1 MKEVDLQIDAGRLLF
16 GLSRIGYT
24 TSSAI
29 CDIIDNSIRAKATKI
44 DVLITK
50 EREDLSDA
58 KKNNVKQYI
67 IIDNGC
73 GMNHDEL
80 LNALKLGSSN
90 EKYEQFSLSKFG
102 LGLKSAAF
110 SQCDTLKIISSNGT
124 EDFVKYE
131 VSLPQIII
139 RSEYF
144 AVKAKLE
151 EYELELIHKNLPE
164 KRGTIV
170 ILDDVRKVNHPS
182 LKKTLAELK
191 QKVGVIYFY
200 FLSDGVSIALAGDY
214 VNAIDPLFVDEANLN
229 GNLNEHVWDGQ
240 KVQWIERKK
249 ELILD
254 AETNTNCEIEIT
266 QLPYPPVYKVLFP
279 NQSKDVEIRSRYMIG
294 AGNYGFY
301 VYRNRRLIAW
311 ASSLDGILPQD
322 QDYYAFRGRI
332 FIDDTADDYFNIDVK
347 KSTLTLSE
355 EAYRTISDF
364 SQEAKIKSRNAWKR
378 ANVYL
383 KALTNKEPNEIS
395 NKIIE
400 DFEQLELLPGDT
412 EPREDVLKER
422 TFSLEKEMKEKAQ
435 KMAIQSK
442 QDQGED
448 IKDPNE
454 LTHEEITNAIKGVD
468 FESPSITKIFRVTS
482 VLDNLLWEPYHDA
495 ELGDCVR
502 INKYHRFGRYIFEE
516 NSDNKDLQ
524 IIFDLIL
531 LQMAEAEIYTRR
543 NAHPKY
549 KYDDIVVLISEYRR
563 VVSEFLAN
571 MCRRLD
577 GQLPPFKDK
586 ENI

>member
-1 MKEVDLQIDAGRLLF
+1 MSEIALNIHAGRLLF

-29 CDIIDNSIRAKATKI
+29 CDIIDNSIRAKASKI

-67 IIDNGC
+67 IIDNGN
-73 GMNHDEL
+73 GMNQEGL
-80 LNALKLGSSN
+80 LNALKLGSSD
-90 EKYEQFSLSKFG
+90 EDYEQFSLSKFG

-110 SQCDTLKIISSNGT
+110 SQCDTLKIISSNGI
-124 EDFVKYE
+124 DAFVKYE
-131 VSLPQIII
+131 VSLPQIIE
-139 RSEYF
+139 RNQYF
-144 AVKAKLE
+144 ATATDIDA
-151 EYELELIHKNLPE
+151 YETELIQQYLPE
-164 KRGTIV
+164 NKGTIV

-182 LKKTLAELK
+182 VRKTFTELK

-200 FLSDGVSIALAGDY
+200 FLSDGVSISLANDN
-214 VNAIDPLFVDEANLN
+214 VNAIDPLFVEEANQN
-229 GNLNEHVWDGQ
+229 GNLNEHTWDGQ
-240 KVQWIERKK
+240 QVQWIERKK

-254 AETNTNCEIEIT
+254 TETETRCEIEIT
-266 QLPYPPVYKVLFP
+266 QLVYPPVYKVLYP
-279 NQSKDVEIRSRYMIG
+279 NQSKDAEIRSRYMIG

-301 VYRNRRLIAW
+301 VYRNKRLIAW
-311 ASSLDGILPQD
+311 ASSLDGIIPQD

-347 KSTLTLSE
+347 KSTLTLSD

-364 SQEAKIKSRNAWKR
+364 SQEAKLKSRNAWKR
-378 ANVYL
+378 ANTHL
-383 KALTNKEPNEIS
+383 KNITNKEPNEIS

-412 EPREDVLKER
+412 EPREDILRER
-422 TFSLEKEMKEKAQ
+422 TSSLEKEMKEKAQ
-435 KMAIQSK
+435 QMAIQSK
-442 QDQGED
+442 QDKGEN
-448 IKDPNE
+448 ISDPKE
-454 LTHEEITNAIKGVD
+454 LTQEDITNAIKGV
-468 FESPSITKIFRVTS
+468 ESENPSISNIFRVTS

-502 INKYHRFGRYIFEE
+502 ISKFHRFGRYIFDE

-531 LQMAEAEIYTRR
+531 LQMANAEIYTRK
-543 NAHPKY
+543 NAPAKF
-549 KYDDIVVLISEYRR
+549 KYDEIVTLITEYRR

-577 GQLPPFKDK
+577 GQLPPFKDR
-586 ENI
+586 ENN

>member
-1 MKEVDLQIDAGRLLF
+1 MSEINLTINAGRLLF

-67 IIDNGC
+67 IIDNGS
-73 GMNHDEL
+73 GMNQDGL
-80 LNALKLGSSN
+80 LNALKLGSSD
-90 EKYEQFSLSKFG
+90 EDYEQSSLSKFG

-124 EDFVKYE
+124 ENFVKYE
-131 VSLPQIII
+131 VSLPQIME
-139 RSEYF
+139 RNQYF
-144 AVKAKLE
+144 ATISDINA
-151 EYELELIHKNLPE
+151 YESELIQQYLPDN
-164 KRGTIV
+164 KGTIV
-170 ILDDVRKVNHPS
+170 ILDNVRKVNHPS
-182 LKKTLAELK
+182 VKKTLAELK

-200 FLSDGVSIALAGDY
+200 FLSDCVSISIASEN
-214 VNAIDPLFVDEANLN
+214 VNAIDPLFVTEANKN
-229 GNLNEHVWDGQ
+229 GNLNEHTWDGQ
-240 KVQWIERKK
+240 KVQWIECKK
-249 ELILD
+249 DLILD
-254 AETNTNCEIEIT
+254 TETDTKCEIEIT
-266 QLPYPPVYKVLFP
+266 QLVYPPVYKVLFP
-279 NQSKDVEIRSRYMIG
+279 NQSKDVEIRSKYMIS
-294 AGNYGFY
+294 ASNYGFY

-311 ASSLDGILPQD
+311 ASSLDGIIPQD

-347 KSTLTLSE
+347 KSTLTLSD

-364 SQEAKIKSRNAWKR
+364 SQEAKLKSRNAWKK
-378 ANVYL
+378 ANIYL
-383 KALTNKEPNEIS
+383 KSLTNKEPNEIS

-400 DFEQLELLPGDT
+400 DFEQIELLPGDT

-422 TFSLEKEMKEKAQ
+422 TSSLEKDMKEKAQ
-435 KMAIQSK
+435 QMAIQSK
-442 QDQGED
+442 QDKGEN
-448 IKDPNE
+448 ISDPE
-454 LTHEEITNAIKGVD
+454 ALTQEDITNAIKGV
-468 FESPSITKIFRVTS
+468 ETENPSISNIFRVTS

-502 INKYHRFGRYIFEE
+502 INKFHRFGRYIFDE

-524 IIFDLIL
+524 IIFDLLL
-531 LQMAEAEIYTRR
+531 LQMAQAEIYTRR
-543 NAHPKY
+543 NAPPKF
-549 KYDDIVVLISEYRR
+549 KYDDIVTLISEYRR

-577 GQLPPFKDK
+577 GQLPPFKD
-586 ENI
+586 NN